1 MTDPNDLQN
10 KISQL
15 RNELFDL
22 ANKNGIT
29 SNKVVAKSQ
38 ELDRLI
44 LEEMK
49 LRTQKVIRPSWP
61 FYK

>member
-29 SNKVVAKSQ
+29 SNKVVVKSQ
-38 ELDRLI
+38 ELDKLI

-49 LRTQKVIRPSWP
+49 LRTQKVIRPS
-61 FYK
+61 